1 VIKICSR
8 LQLALA
14 LQLGCSLIGCAQAH
28 DAAQDAPV
36 DASKVPDALRSG
48 LAAGGPQ
55 DVLVE
60 LVGAAPEADDA
71 GIGLAID
78 NAREGTAG
86 PAEASSDTQV
96 AQRVEALARH
106 YREQQEAVL
115 DAVDPGE
122 VELRQQYENL
132 PFLFVRV
139 ASVEGLNAL
148 ASRPEVLRLHEQRQ
162 LAHQLAESLPLIHQ
176 PAAAAAGRVGLGT
189 AVAVLDTGCDYT
201 RSDFGA
207 CSAPGGDCKVAY
219 AADFAPD
226 DAKLDDNGHGTNVAA
241 IVLGVAPRT
250 KVLALDVFQG
260 GSAPLSA
267 ILSAVDWSI
276 KNRTTYGIVALNMSL
291 GGGLFGAICGN
302 DPFASALANARAA
315 GIVPVVAS
323 GNDGSSSAI
332 ASPACVPAALS
343 VGAVYDA
350 NLGGGVSFGSCSDAT
365 PTADKVACFSNS
377 ASFLSVLAPGALITA
392 GGYRMTGTSQA
403 TPHVAGALAVLRA
416 AFPSEPLNTTIA
428 RITDSGPVVVDAR
441 NRVSKRRLDLQAA
454 LGGVAP
460 VAPTDTTGPTGSV
473 RVNGDQA
480 LTASTAVTLTIAGS
494 DPSGVTA
501 MCVSNTTTCSTFEP
515 FATSKAWVLP
525 AGDGDKLVRVTLRD
539 RQNNLTVLSDSIRL
553 DATAPAGATLRA
565 TASDR
570 KVALSWTAATDA
582 SGAPSY
588 RVYAALNAAPACG
601 TGALVYSGPL
611 LGFTHSGLQNG
622 STYGYHVCPFDVA
635 GNIGAGSVTSARPAP
650 EFTPPVGK
658 LAINGGSKYSK
669 SNAVTLTLSATDVSG
684 VTAMCISN
692 TTTCASWEA
701 PSATRAWKLA
711 TSSGTAT
718 VYARFRDS
726 YGNVSTT
733 PVSATIIV
741 DATAPLGGTLS
752 AVAGTRQVAL
762 SWTAASD
769 PNGVSSY
776 RLVYATGNTAPA
788 SCAVGA
794 QAYSGSALRLTH
806 AGLTSGTTY
815 SYRLCA
821 YDLVG
826 NVSSGS
832 TRTVSA
838 R

>member
-1 VIKICSR
+1 MKISNR

-60 LVGAAPEADDA
+60 LVGAASETDDA
-71 GIGLAID
+71 GIALEID

-86 PAEASSDTQV
+86 PAETSSDTQV
-96 AQRVEALARH
+96 ALRVEALAQR
-106 YREQQEAVL
+106 YREQQQAVL

-162 LAHQLAESLPLIHQ
+162 LAHQLAESLPLIRQ

-189 AVAVLDTGCDYT
+189 AVAVLDTGCDYK

-226 DAKLDDNGHGTNVAA
+226 DGKLDDNGHGTNVAA

-260 GSAPLSA
+260 GGAPLSA
-267 ILSAVDWSI
+267 ILSAIDWSI

-291 GGGLFGAICGN
+291 GGGQYGAVCGT

-323 GNDGSSSAI
+323 GNDSNASAI

-350 NLGGGVSFGSCSDAT
+350 NLGGVSFGSCSDTTTA
-365 PTADKVACFSNS
+365 ADKVACFSNS

-403 TPHVAGALAVLRA
+403 TPHVAGAVAVLRA

-441 NRVSKRRLDLQAA
+441 NRVSKHRLDLQAA
-454 LGGVAP
+454 LAGVAP
-460 VAPTDTTGPTGSV
+460 VAPRDTTGPTGSV

-501 MCVSNTTTCSTFEP
+501 MCISNTTTCSAFEP
-515 FATSKAWVLP
+515 FATSKAWVVP

-539 RQNNLTVLSDSIRL
+539 GQNNLTVLSDSIRL
-553 DATAPAGATLRA
+553 DGTAPAGATLRA

-570 KVALSWTAATDA
+570 TVALSWTAATDA
-582 SGAPSY
+582 SGTPSY
-588 RVYAALNAAPACG
+588 RVYAAPNAAPACG

-622 STYGYHVCPFDVA
+622 STYGYHVCPFDIA
-635 GNIGAGSVTSARPAP
+635 GNIGTGSVTSARPAP
-650 EFTPPVGK
+650 EFNAPVGK

-669 SNAVTLTLSATDVSG
+669 SNVVTLTLSATDVSG
-684 VTAMCISN
+684 VAAMCISN

-701 PSATRAWKLA
+701 LSATRTWTLA
-711 TSSGTAT
+711 TRSGNAT
-718 VYARFRDS
+718 VYARFRDN
-726 YGNVSTT
+726 YGNVSLT
-733 PVSATIIV
+733 PVSATIAV
-741 DATAPLGGTLS
+741 DATAPTGGTLS

-776 RLVYATGNTAPA
+776 RLVYAIGNTAPA

-794 QAYSGSALRLTH
+794 QAYNGSDLRFTQT
-806 AGLTSGTTY
+806 GLTSGTTY

-821 YDLVG
+821 YDPAG
-826 NVSSGS
+826 NVSSGA